1 MNTIDILLATYNG
14 EKYLTQQLDSI
25 VSQRF
30 TQWRIIARDDCSS
43 DNTRQLLNEYQQK
56 FPAQFQIL
64 DDELGNVG
72 ILQNFSLL
80 MQHSTA
86 PYIMF
91 CDQDDIWL
99 PEKIELSLNAI
110 KDAECDNS
118 EIPLLVHSDLKVVDE
133 QLNILAESFWH
144 YQNLN
149 PKLDSLN
156 RLLVQNTV
164 TGCTVMINRKLLT
177 LAKEIPQQAIMHD
190 WWLGLI
196 AATFGKIIIVNLP
209 TVLYR
214 QHSNNDTGAKQWTL
228 GYIFK
233 KALTFFSSDAI
244 ALTQK
249 QAASFKEKFVTQLSA
264 QQIQMIDD
272 FVNLNHKNIFEK
284 RRVLYRYRLLKQGI
298 VRNVALFLRV

>member
-1 MNTIDILLATYNG
+1 
-14 EKYLTQQLDSI
+14 
-25 VSQRF
+25 
-30 TQWRIIARDDCSS
+30 
-43 DNTRQLLNEYQQK
+43 
-56 FPAQFQIL
+56 
-64 DDELGNVG
+64 
-72 ILQNFSLL
+72 
-80 MQHSTA
+80 
-86 PYIMF
+86 
-91 CDQDDIWL
+91 
-99 PEKIELSLNAI
+99 
-110 KDAECDNS
+110 
-118 EIPLLVHSDLKVVDE
+118 VHSDLKVVDE

-233 KALTFFSSDAI
+233 KALTFLNRTNLLKTI

-249 QAASFKEKFVTQLSA
+249 QAASFKERFVTQLSA